1 MIGHVSLTWINSEL
15 YNTHQMGPGG
25 GASQKKT
32 FMVNYSIAL
41 TCMIKYHTETWCVYI
56 ILQLL

>member
-1 MIGHVSLTWINSEL
+1 
-15 YNTHQMGPGG
+15 MGPGG